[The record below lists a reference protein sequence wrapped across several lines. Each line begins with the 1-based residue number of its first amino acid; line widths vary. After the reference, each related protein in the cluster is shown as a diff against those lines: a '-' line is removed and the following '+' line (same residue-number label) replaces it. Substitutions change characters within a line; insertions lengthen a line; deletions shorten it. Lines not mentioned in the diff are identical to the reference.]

1 MSEDNQNS
9 LNLVQQYQVLVL
21 RYEELDTQIDD
32 LIMANDGSMENM
44 SDAELQ
50 QYRQLAQQRSE
61 VRNDMRILEQ
71 QLSIDE
77 DD

>member
-1 MSEDNQNS
+1 MSDNKQNS
-9 LNLVQQYQVLVL
+9 LNLVQQYQALVL
-21 RYEELDTQIDD
+21 RYEALDTQIDD

-44 SDAELQ
+44 SKAELQ